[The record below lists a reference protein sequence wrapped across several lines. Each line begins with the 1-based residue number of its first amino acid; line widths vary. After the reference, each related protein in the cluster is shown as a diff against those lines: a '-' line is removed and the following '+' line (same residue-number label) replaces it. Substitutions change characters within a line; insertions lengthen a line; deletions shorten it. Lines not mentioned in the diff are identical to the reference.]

1 MRWKQILGFVAIAF
15 LAYSLLTNGASVGH
29 FVHNVIHASQSAF
42 GNVSSFF
49 DKSKS

>member
-1 MRWKQILGFVAIAF
+1 MKWKAILGWVAIAF
-15 LAYSLLTNGASVGH
+15 LAYSLLTNGGQVGH
-29 FVHNVIHASQSAF
+29 FVHSVIHASQSAF